1 MENSS
6 HALLI
11 AGGILIA
18 VMTLSIFAMLFH
30 NLAKIGEAQALKAE
44 AQELKEWN
52 QQWEAYNKE
61 YLYYEELITL
71 INKAKNTQGT
81 EYKVT
86 IELTGEGGTIKSEED
101 NALDRVKAL
110 KKIQCRLKCT
120 SIGYDLEN
128 GRVNKM
134 TFELQRLV

>member
-30 NLAKIGEAQALKAE
+30 NLEKIGEAQALKAE

-61 YLYYEELITL
+61 YLYPLEIITL
-71 INKAKNTQGT
+71 VNKAKNIDY
-81 EYKVT
+81 EVKIT
-86 IELTGEGGTIKSEED
+86 II
-101 NALDRVKAL
+101 
-110 KKIQCRLKCT
+110 
-120 SIGYDLEN
+120 
-128 GRVNKM
+128 M
-134 TFELQRLV
+134 TMRCQRF

>member
-61 YLYYEELITL
+61 YLYPLEIITL
-71 INKAKNTQGT
+71 VNKAKNIDY
-81 EYKVT
+81 EVKIT
-86 IELTGEGGTIKSEED
+86 ISMIMRWQK
-101 NALDRVKAL
+101 
-110 KKIQCRLKCT
+110 
-120 SIGYDLEN
+120 
-128 GRVNKM
+128 
-134 TFELQRLV
+134 F

>member
-30 NLAKIGEAQALKAE
+30 NLEKIGEAQALKAE

-61 YLYYEELITL
+61 YLYFTELKTL
-71 INKAKNTQGT
+71 ANKAEETKNT
-81 EYKVT
+81 EFEVK
-86 IELTGEGGTIKSEED
+86 IEVML
-101 NALDRVKAL
+101 
-110 KKIQCRLKCT
+110 
-120 SIGYDLEN
+120 YEN
-128 GRVNKM
+128 GPSVPPDSPLLISSAYRYSCISIKYNNMGRVCKM
-134 TFELQRLV
+134 VFLTK